1 MGCNAVSII
10 IPLRMADQSLSYSS
24 IGGVMASFSVGMFAI
39 KLFIGRH
46 SDLVGQ
52 KVYAVLA
59 LSTAALFV
67 LLIAFAKSTTHYIV
81 LLGLVGVC
89 RGAFTSINTSYT
101 LELSKQG
108 EQGAGFG
115 KILGITSLLSALGG
129 VMAGALYKF
138 QQGKFAFIAVS
149 VLLALSATFT
159 VIFMRNPAKKNSEKL
174 VSKGLFANMDK
185 TVYLF
190 CVVMF
195 LQTFITSP
203 MWSTIVPMHF
213 YKSFTYTALALGIA
227 MSMDEF
233 ISSPVNMI
241 GGYIADRVNVK
252 KMICIGYVLAA
263 IVGALMLLAGHAL
276 IFLAIFLVC
285 SVFVTSTYISVPKA
299 ESYFVRDTAKGFEFT
314 LISICA
320 SVGDALGNVVLGRV
334 MDAFS
339 IKAGILMFSVTYV
352 IIAVIVGVKLKIKT
366 ES

>member
-1 MGCNAVSII
+1 
-10 IPLRMADQSLSYSS
+10 
-24 IGGVMASFSVGMFAI
+24 
-39 KLFIGRH
+39 
-46 SDLVGQ
+46 
-52 KVYAVLA
+52 VYAVLA

-67 LLIAFAKSTTHYIV
+67 LLIAFAQSTTHYIV

-233 ISSPVNMI
+233 ISSPVYMI